1 MKIITM
7 VYFKDEDCYCC
18 SGIGKGLHLTIVS
31 KVVILIKVKV
41 YEEGEILKFDQV

>member
-18 SGIGKGLHLTIVS
+18 SGIDKGLHVVT
-31 KVVILIKVKV
+31 KVVVLIKVKV
-41 YEEGEILKFDQV
+41 YEKGEILKFDQV